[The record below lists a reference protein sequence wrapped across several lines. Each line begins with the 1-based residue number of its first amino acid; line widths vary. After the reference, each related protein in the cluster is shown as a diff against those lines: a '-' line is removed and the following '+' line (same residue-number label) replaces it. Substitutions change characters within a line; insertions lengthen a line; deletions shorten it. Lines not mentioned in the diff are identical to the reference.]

1 MCVRCICVLLLFG
14 QADFADEVLTVG
26 IKVLDRYPS
35 VGDRD
40 GVSGSF
46 PSKRQKPPAPLD
58 SVLSA
63 VRYFAFHP

>member
-26 IKVLDRYPS
+26 LKVLDRYSS

-46 PSKRQKPPAPLD
+46 PS
-58 SVLSA
+58 
-63 VRYFAFHP
+63 